1 MTQPGPVRRGG
12 AEPSARAVGD
22 PVAPAGWRSGDLPI
36 HGMPGHYIRRLQ
48 QVAVALFA
56 QKVVGIDI
64 TPVQFAALAA
74 LRQRRTL
81 DQAALAAL
89 IGYDRA
95 TIGGVVDRLEAK
107 RWIARAPGRDDR
119 RTKVVS
125 LTPAGAAALRRVAG
139 DVDAVQAALMAPLSP
154 ADRRSFERLC
164 RKLLDAHLG

>member
-1 MTQPGPVRRGG
+1 
-12 AEPSARAVGD
+12 
-22 PVAPAGWRSGDLPI
+22 
-36 HGMPGHYIRRLQ
+36 MPGHYIRRLQ

-56 QKVVGIDI
+56 EHLADADI
-64 TPVQFAALAA
+64 TPVQFAALVA

-107 RWIARAPGRDDR
+107 RWVAREPGRTDR
-119 RTKVVS
+119 RTKLVS
-125 LTPAGAAALRRVAG
+125 LTPAGAATLRRVTRG
-139 DVDAVQAALMAPLSP
+139 VKAVQAALLAPL
-154 ADRRSFERLC
+154 AAHERKAFERLC